1 MTGIGC
7 YWLES
12 LLFTQKITLSHQS
25 QNALAVN
32 LKAAVLEF
40 CSHPPVTVASEF
52 HSYLLNLVLQI
63 HILRVSG
70 GYFRLYPPFVVA
82 AATYITSSAWQ
93 DWDMDNARPSERTS

>member
-12 LLFTQKITLSHQS
+12 LLFSQGVILSHQS

-40 CSHPPVTVASEF
+40 CRHPPVTIASKF
-52 HSYLLNLVLQI
+52 HNYL
-63 HILRVSG
+63 
-70 GYFRLYPPFVVA
+70 F
-82 AATYITSSAWQ
+82 
-93 DWDMDNARPSERTS
+93 